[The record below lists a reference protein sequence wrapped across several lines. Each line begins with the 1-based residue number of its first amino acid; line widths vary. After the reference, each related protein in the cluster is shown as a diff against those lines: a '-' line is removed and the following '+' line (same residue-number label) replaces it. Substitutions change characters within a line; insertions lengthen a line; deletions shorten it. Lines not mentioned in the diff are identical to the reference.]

1 MKAWIA
7 GAVVTGLVALSSGML
22 GGCAT
27 IRNEKFKEV
36 EFTSDPSG
44 AAVVVEDEVMG
55 ATPIVVEVA
64 RKGRDKVVE
73 IALDGYKTVRLN
85 LDRSVEG
92 KTIFG
97 GLIGMSVD
105 AISGKAGTYTDSVHI
120 VLEEGAGVVEVD
132 SKDLDALKKEEL
144 VEAVESD

>member
-1 MKAWIA
+1 MKTWIA
-7 GAVVTGLVALSSGML
+7 GVVVSVLTLVQL

-36 EFTSDPSG
+36 EFTSEPSG
-44 AAVVVEDEVMG
+44 ASVDLDDEVMG
-55 ATPIVVEVA
+55 VTPCVVEIA

-105 AISGKAGTYTDSVHI
+105 AVSGKAGTYSDSVHV
-120 VLEEGAGVVEVD
+120 VLEKGEGMVEVD
-132 SKDLDALKKEEL
+132 SKELEREAEEAGG
-144 VEAVESD
+144 EDSAD

>member
-7 GAVVTGLVALSSGML
+7 GVVVACLLILPL

-36 EFTSDPSG
+36 EFTSEPSG
-44 AAVVVEDEVMG
+44 AVVTVEDEVAG
-55 ATPIVVEVA
+55 ETPIVVEVA
-64 RKGRDKVVE
+64 RKGRDKLVE
-73 IALDGYKTVRLN
+73 ISLDGYKTVLLN

-97 GLIGMSVD
+97 GLIGISVD
-105 AISGKAGTYTDSVHI
+105 AISGKAGTYTDSVH
-120 VLEEGAGVVEVD
+120 VVMEVGDGVVEAD
-132 SKDLDALKKEEL
+132 SKDLAREEE
-144 VEAVESD
+144 VERVQD